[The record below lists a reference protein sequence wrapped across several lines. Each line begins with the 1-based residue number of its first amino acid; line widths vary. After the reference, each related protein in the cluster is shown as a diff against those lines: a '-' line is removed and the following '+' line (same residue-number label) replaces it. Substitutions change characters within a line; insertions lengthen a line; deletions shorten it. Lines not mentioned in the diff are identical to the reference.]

1 KGTKCVAYKEGKKYY
16 HPTTGEVLGINVT
29 PLGELIVIQVQEK
42 MSIAKPIGKIS
53 DLQIEDKVVVK

>member
-1 KGTKCVAYKEGKKYY
+1 
-16 HPTTGEVLGINVT
+16 
-29 PLGELIVIQVQEK
+29 LGELIVIQVQEK